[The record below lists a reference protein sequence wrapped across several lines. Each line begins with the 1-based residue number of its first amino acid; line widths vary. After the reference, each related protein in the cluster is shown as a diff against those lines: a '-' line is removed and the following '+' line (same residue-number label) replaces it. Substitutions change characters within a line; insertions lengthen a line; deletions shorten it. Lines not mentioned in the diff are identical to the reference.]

1 LTNSDN
7 ESYGMDDLGLF
18 ILYKN
23 GEDST

>member
-1 LTNSDN
+1 
-7 ESYGMDDLGLF
+7 MDDLGLF